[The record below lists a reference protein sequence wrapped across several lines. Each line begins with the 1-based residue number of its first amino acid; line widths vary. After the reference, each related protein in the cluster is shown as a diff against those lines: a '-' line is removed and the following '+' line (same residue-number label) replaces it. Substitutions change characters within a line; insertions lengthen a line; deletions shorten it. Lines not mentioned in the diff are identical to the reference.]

1 MAFKKYCYDGSDS
14 FRISRCSTDE
24 TSLCADR
31 GDAEAKM
38 AENNELIDELQA
50 KLYAEKKEG
59 VIFLFQAMD
68 AAGKD
73 GTIRAVLTCLSP
85 HGVHEAA
92 FKAPS
97 SDELAHDFL
106 WRIVPHVPAKGE
118 ITIFNRSHY
127 EDVLIGRVKELYRS
141 QAYADRINRDKIIEN
156 RYKDIRNFEEYLYR
170 NNVRTVKIF
179 LHVPKDE
186 QAKRFLSRIEEPEKN
201 WKFSGSDYEE
211 RAYWDAYQDAFECA
225 INETATEHCPWYVV
239 PADHKWYMRYVV
251 SEIILAT
258 LKDMDPHYP
267 EVTEERL
274 ATFEKYREEL
284 LKELPEDY
292 AAKAEKKKKDKSE
305 DKSGDKK
312 KKKDKNKKKD
322 KKKDKK
328 EKEPVQEPAAEE
340 APDPEPAVEEIRDP
354 EPAVEE
360 IPDPAPA
367 AVEEQSPEQP

>member
-1 MAFKKYCYDGSDS
+1 MSFKKYRYDGSRP
-14 FRISRCSTDE
+14 FKISQCSTDE
-24 TSLCADR
+24 TSLCSDR
-31 GDAEAKM
+31 RDAESKM
-38 AENNELIDELQA
+38 AENNDLIDELQA

-106 WRIVPHVPAKGE
+106 RRIALQVPAKGE
-118 ITIFNRSHY
+118 IAIFNRSQY
-127 EDVLIGRVKELYRS
+127 EDVLIGKVKELYRS
-141 QAYADRINRDKIIEN
+141 QANARRIDLDKVIEH
-156 RYKDIRNFEEYLYR
+156 RYKDIVHFEEYLYR
-170 NNVRTVKIF
+170 NNIRTVKIF
-179 LHVPKDE
+179 LNVSKDE

-211 RAYWDAYQDAFECA
+211 RACWDAYQEAFESA
-225 INETATEHCPWYVV
+225 INETSTEHCPWYVV

-258 LKDMDPHYP
+258 LKDMDPQYP
-267 EVTEERL
+267 EVTEDRL
-274 ATFEKYREEL
+274 ATFAKYREEL

-292 AAKAEKKKKDKSE
+292 SPKPAEKKKEKKKKDK
-305 DKSGDKK
+305 KN
-312 KKKDKNKKKD
+312 KDKKKKD
-322 KKKDKK
+322 KKKKK
-328 EKEPVQEPAAEE
+328 ALKEAEAEYAAAEAE
-340 APDPEPAVEEIRDP
+340 AAE
-354 EPAVEE
+354 
-360 IPDPAPA
+360 A
-367 AVEEQSPEQP
+367 AEAEMNDYADAEAEAEVN